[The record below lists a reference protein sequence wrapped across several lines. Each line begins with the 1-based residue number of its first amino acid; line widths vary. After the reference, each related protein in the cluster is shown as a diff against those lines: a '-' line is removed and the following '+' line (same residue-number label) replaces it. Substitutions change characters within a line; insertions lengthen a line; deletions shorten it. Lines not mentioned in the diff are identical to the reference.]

1 MITQETL
8 LFALQVHP
16 VGAAIPTI
24 PVPPVESK
32 EFAAGEREKVQG
44 GEDAA
49 WFTVRIFPPM
59 VRVPDLEVTF
69 GLAATQ
75 YHKVPFP
82 SPLLPEKIEIQPAL
96 LEEVQE
102 HPLTP
107 APVTVTLPVPPSA
120 LKDWLAGARE

>member
-8 LFALQVHP
+8 LFAVHVHP
-16 VGAAIPTI
+16 VWPVIPTV

-49 WFTVRIFPPM
+49 WFTVTIFPPM
-59 VRVPDLEVTF
+59 VRVPDLEVPF
-69 GLAATQ
+69 GLAPTQ

-82 SPLLPEKIEIQPAL
+82 APLPPERIDIHPAL

-102 HPLTP
+102 HPL
-107 APVTVTLPVPPSA
+107 AAVTVTLPVPPPA
-120 LKDWLAGARE
+120 LKDWLAGAIE

>member
-1 MITQETL
+1 MATQETL
-8 LFALQVHP
+8 LFAVQVHP
-16 VGAAIPTI
+16 VGAVIPTV
-24 PVPPVESK
+24 PLPPVELN

-59 VRVPDLEVTF
+59 VRVPDLEVPF

-82 SPLLPEKIEIQPAL
+82 PPLPPERIEIQPAP

-102 HPLTP
+102 HPL
-107 APVTVTLPVPPSA
+107 AAVTATLPVPPPA